1 MLPDE
6 LAALTLGHAAPDA
19 ELDPVVE
26 RIGKALGDDGAL
38 ATYHSGSILRRAT
51 DEEFVGISGSTQ
63 GFRNPSEAAFR
74 CRHG

>member
-26 RIGKALGDDGAL
+26 RIGKALRDDGAL
-38 ATYHSGSILRRAT
+38 ATYHSGSILRRAM
-51 DEEFVGISGSTQ
+51 DE
-63 GFRNPSEAAFR
+63 
-74 CRHG
+74 

>member
-6 LAALTLGHAAPDA
+6 LAALTLGHAAQDA

-26 RIGKALGDDGAL
+26 RIGKALRDDGAL

-51 DEEFVGISGSTQ
+51 DE
-63 GFRNPSEAAFR
+63 
-74 CRHG
+74 